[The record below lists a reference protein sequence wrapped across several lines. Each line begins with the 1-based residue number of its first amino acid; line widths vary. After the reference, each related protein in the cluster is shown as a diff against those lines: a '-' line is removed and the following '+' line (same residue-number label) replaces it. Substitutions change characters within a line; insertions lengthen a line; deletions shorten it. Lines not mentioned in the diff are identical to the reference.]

1 MGTRVKICGI
11 TRVEDALAAIEFGA
25 DLIGLNFY
33 AKTPRYV
40 APDTARAVRD
50 AIGDRARVVGIFVD
64 APREHIEECR
74 RTFALDLLQ
83 FSGNESGDDLRG
95 WPVPVIR
102 VVRIHAE
109 QKIDLTAETADYLM
123 LDAFD
128 TALYGGT
135 GKRIALE
142 RLKDFDLSR
151 TFIAGG
157 LNAANV
163 AEVAALHPYAVD
175 CASGVESAPGIKDH
189 DKMRSFIANAKS
201 TR

>member
-1 MGTRVKICGI
+1 MAPRVKICGI
-11 TRVEDALAAIEFGA
+11 TRVEDANAAIEFGA
-25 DLIGLNFY
+25 DLLGLNFY
-33 AKTPRYV
+33 EKTPRYI
-40 APDTARAVRD
+40 APDAARAVRD
-50 AIGDRARVVGIFVD
+50 AIGDRARVVGVFVD
-64 APREHIEECR
+64 APRSYVEECR
-74 RTFALDLLQ
+74 RVFALDLLQ
-83 FSGNESGDDLRG
+83 FSGNESAGDLRG

-102 VVRIHAE
+102 VLRIRAE
-109 QKIDLTAETADYLM
+109 EKIDLAPETADYLM

-135 GKRIALE
+135 GKRIAPE
-142 RLKDFDLSR
+142 RLKGFDLSR

-163 AEVAALHPYAVD
+163 AEAAALNPYAVD
-175 CASGVESAPGIKDH
+175 CASGVESAPGLKDH

>member
-1 MGTRVKICGI
+1 MTTRVKICGI

-25 DLIGLNFY
+25 DFLGLNFY
-33 AKTPRYV
+33 EIAPRYIT
-40 APDTARAVRD
+40 PDAARAVRD
-50 AIGDRARVVGIFVD
+50 AIGARARVVGIFVD

-83 FSGNESGDDLRG
+83 FSGNEAAADLRG

-102 VVRIHAE
+102 VLRLKSE
-109 QKIDLTAETADYLM
+109 QKIDLAAESANYLM

-142 RLKDFDLSR
+142 GLKGFDLSR
-151 TFIAGG
+151 AFIAGG

-163 AEVAALHPYAVD
+163 AEAAALHPYAVD